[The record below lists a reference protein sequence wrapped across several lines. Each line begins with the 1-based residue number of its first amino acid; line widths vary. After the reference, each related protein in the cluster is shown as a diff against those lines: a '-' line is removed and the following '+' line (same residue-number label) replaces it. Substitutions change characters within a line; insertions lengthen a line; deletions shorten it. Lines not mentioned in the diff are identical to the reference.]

1 MAYTLTVSNAQM
13 RKAYSAFC
21 NGWIDSLTSETG
33 PLEARHAE
41 LLRESL
47 AESLQ
52 EVGKKSPK
60 KAAEGKSPKK
70 KSPKKA
76 KKATPKGPSKRELKV
91 KELQAELKATYS
103 IESTTATVSE
113 LRKEIAAAKK
123 AQKSVAKAK
132 KVAASPKSPGKR
144 ELKVKELQDELKTT
158 YGIESTTAN
167 VSELRK
173 EIAAAKKA
181 QKAKANEAKKAE
193 KAAKVASKPKAS
205 TAAAATP
212 PMSKR
217 ELKKME
223 LFAELKSLGGDLSDE
238 KPICDYTIAEI
249 RAAIKAVTPK
259 KKKGKKAT
267 SPKKPVVKKTQK
279 DLIAELVGAPKTVE
293 LVAECTIGSIT
304 TFTGGAN
311 GEVVATTITPAAAA
325 AAAPKEES
333 KETPTVEF
341 EDGELEEEEID
352 EDDLIIEDDSSDDE
366 EDEAEFPGMERVEE
380 FEHESRPGE
389 TLYIDVLNG
398 NIWNDEQELVGS
410 YDEDEDCIIEE

>member
-1 MAYTLTVSNAQM
+1 MKIEIFDSGHELNHHTNNNRTYIHAQTNYKHLQNSTMAYTVTVSNAQM
-13 RKAYSAFC
+13 KKAYGAFC
-21 NGWIDSLTSETG
+21 NGWIDALTSETG
-33 PLEARHAE
+33 PLEARHAD

-47 AESLQ
+47 AERLQ
-52 EVGKKSPK
+52 EVGKKTPK
-60 KAAEGKSPKK
+60 KAAGKSPKK

-91 KELQAELKATYS
+91 KELQNELKTTYG

-123 AQKSVAKAK
+123 AQKA
-132 KVAASPKSPGKR
+132 
-144 ELKVKELQDELKTT
+144 
-158 YGIESTTAN
+158 
-167 VSELRK
+167 
-173 EIAAAKKA
+173 
-181 QKAKANEAKKAE
+181 EAKEAKTAE
-193 KAAKVASKPKAS
+193 KAAKAASKPKK
-205 TAAAATP
+205 AAAAGTP

-223 LFAELKSLGGDLSDE
+223 LFAELKTLGGDLPED
-238 KPICDYTIAEI
+238 KPICDYTIKEI

-293 LVAECTIGSIT
+293 LVGECTIGSIT
-304 TFTGGAN
+304 TFTGGSN

-325 AAAPKEES
+325 AAAVPKEES

-352 EDDLIIEDDSSDDE
+352 EDELVIEDDSD
-366 EDEAEFPGMERVEE
+366 DEAEFPGMDRVEE
-380 FEHESRPGE
+380 FEHESRPCE
-389 TLYIDVLNG
+389 TLYKDEEG
-398 NIWNDEQELVGS
+398 FIWNDEQEVVGL
-410 YDEDEDCIIEE
+410 YDEDEDCIVEE

>member
-1 MAYTLTVSNAQM
+1 MAYTVTVSNAQM
-13 RKAYSAFC
+13 KKAYGAFC
-21 NGWIDSLTSETG
+21 NGWIDALTSETG
-33 PLEARHAE
+33 PLESRHAD

-47 AESLQ
+47 AERLQ
-52 EVGKKSPK
+52 EVGKKMPQ
-60 KAAEGKSPKK
+60 KAAGKSPKK

-91 KELQAELKATYS
+91 KELQNELKTTYG

-132 KVAASPKSPGKR
+132 KAAASPKSPGKR
-144 ELKVKELQDELKTT
+144 ELKVKELQNELKTT
-158 YGIESTTAN
+158 YGIESTTAT

-181 QKAKANEAKKAE
+181 QKAEAKEAKKAE
-193 KAAKVASKPKAS
+193 KAAKAASKPKK
-205 TAAAATP
+205 TAAGTP

-223 LFAELKSLGGDLSDE
+223 LFAELKALGGDLPED

-259 KKKGKKAT
+259 KKKGKKAV

-293 LVAECTIGSIT
+293 LVGECTIGSIT

-311 GEVVATTITPAAAA
+311 GEVVATTITPDAA

-341 EDGELEEEEID
+341 EDGELEAEEID
-352 EDDLIIEDDSSDDE
+352 EDELVIEDDSD
-366 EDEAEFPGMERVEE
+366 DEAEFPGMDRVEE

-389 TLYIDVLNG
+389 TLYKDEEG
-398 NIWNDEQELVGS
+398 FIWNDEQEVVGL
-410 YDEDEDCIIEE
+410 YDEEEDCIVEE

>member
-1 MAYTLTVSNAQM
+1 MAYTVTVSNAQM
-13 RKAYSAFC
+13 KKAYSAFC
-21 NGWIDSLTSETG
+21 NGWIDALTSETG
-33 PLEARHAE
+33 PLESRHAD

-47 AESLQ
+47 AERLQ
-52 EVGKKSPK
+52 EVGKKMPQ
-60 KAAEGKSPKK
+60 KAAGKSPKK

-76 KKATPKGPSKRELKV
+76 APKGPTKRELKV
-91 KELQAELKATYS
+91 KELQNELKTTYG

-132 KVAASPKSPGKR
+132 KAAASPKSPGKR
-144 ELKVKELQDELKTT
+144 ELKVKELQNELKTT
-158 YGIESTTAN
+158 YGIESTTAT

-181 QKAKANEAKKAE
+181 QKAEAKEAKKAE
-193 KAAKVASKPKAS
+193 KAAKAASKPKK
-205 TAAAATP
+205 AAAAGTP

-223 LFAELKSLGGDLSDE
+223 LYAELKTLGGDLPED
-238 KPICDYTIAEI
+238 KPICDYTIKEI
-249 RAAIKAVTPK
+249 RDAIKAVTPK
-259 KKKGKKAT
+259 KKGKKAA
-267 SPKKPVVKKTQK
+267 SPKKPVLKKTQK

-293 LVAECTIGSIT
+293 LVGECTIGSIT

-311 GEVVATTITPAAAA
+311 GEVVATTITPNAAAV
-325 AAAPKEES
+325 APKEET

-352 EDDLIIEDDSSDDE
+352 EDELVIEEDSD
-366 EDEAEFPGMERVEE
+366 DEAEFPGMDRVEE

-389 TLYIDVLNG
+389 TLYKDEEG
-398 NIWNDEQELVGS
+398 FIWNDEQEVVGL
-410 YDEDEDCIIEE
+410 YDEEEDCIVEE